1 MEALN
6 GAHFASKTL
15 MAGFTTVRDLGGN
28 PEAIYALRDAVGKRL
43 IPGPRIFSAGSALS
57 ATGGHG
63 DIDGVK
69 PQLLKLWTPET
80 ICDSPY
86 ECRKATRN
94 AIKMGADWIKI
105 TATGGVLSAT
115 ATGTDQQMTDDELT
129 EIVGTAHNLGVK
141 VAAHA
146 HGNNGVIAAL

>member
-6 GAHFASKTL
+6 GAHFANKTL

-86 ECRKATRN
+86 GCRKATRN
-94 AIKMGADWIKI
+94 AIKMGAD
-105 TATGGVLSAT
+105 
-115 ATGTDQQMTDDELT
+115 
-129 EIVGTAHNLGVK
+129 
-141 VAAHA
+141 
-146 HGNNGVIAAL
+146 

>member
-6 GAHFASKTL
+6 GAHFANKTL

-69 PQLLKLWTPET
+69 PQLLKLWTLKQ
-80 ICDSPY
+80 S
-86 ECRKATRN
+86 
-94 AIKMGADWIKI
+94 AIVRTGAEKPLAMQLKW
-105 TATGGVLSAT
+105 A
-115 ATGTDQQMTDDELT
+115 LT
-129 EIVGTAHNLGVK
+129 ELK
-141 VAAHA
+141 
-146 HGNNGVIAAL
+146 